1 MTCTC
6 SDVGLEEVFSDRYAR
21 REARSYRKKGL
32 SARASELLRLIEARM
47 PIKNHS
53 TLEGGAGSGSLTVE
67 LARRG
72 AQTARALDAI
82 PYITRFGPDLAQ
94 EFGVAERAH
103 FATAD
108 FANLPTDTP
117 PADIVI
123 LDRVVCC
130 YPDWHALL
138 TNAAARAR
146 RIVALTYPHENAIS
160 RISVGT
166 VNALQRIIGRR
177 FRAQLHSA
185 PEMHAHLQ
193 QAGFAGVALSRYWL
207 WEIAVFQR
215 AF

>member
-1 MTCTC
+1 MTCRC
-6 SDVGLEEVFSDRYAR
+6 SDVGLAEVFGDRYAR
-21 REARSYRKKGL
+21 RDARNYRKTGL
-32 SARASELLRLIEARM
+32 PARARELLRLIEERI
-47 PIKNHS
+47 PIRNHS

-72 AQTARALDAI
+72 AQNALALDAI
-82 PYITRFGPDLAQ
+82 PHVTRFGPDLAQ

-108 FANLPTDTP
+108 FANLPPDTP

-146 RIVALTYPHENAIS
+146 RIVALTYPHENAFS

-166 VNALQRIIGRR
+166 VNALQRIVGRR
-177 FRAQLHSA
+177 FRAQLHSVPA
-185 PEMHAHLQ
+185 MHAHLQ
-193 QAGFAGVALSRYWL
+193 QSGFAGVALSRYWI

-215 AF
+215 A

>member
-1 MTCTC
+1 MMCNC
-6 SDVGLEEVFSDRYAR
+6 SDVGLDEIFGDRYAR
-21 REARSYRKKGL
+21 RDAHSYRKKGL
-32 SARASELLRLIEARM
+32 PARARELLRLIEERM

-53 TLEGGAGSGSLTVE
+53 TLEGGAGSGALTVE

-72 AQTARALDAI
+72 AQKALALDAV
-82 PYITRFGPDLAQ
+82 PYITQFGPDLAE
-94 EFGVAERAH
+94 EFGVAGRAQ

-108 FANLPTDTP
+108 FANLPADTP

-130 YPDWHALL
+130 YPDWPTLL

-146 RIVALTYPHENAIS
+146 RIVALTYPHESAFS
-160 RISVGT
+160 RIAVAT

-177 FRAQLHSA
+177 FRAQLHSVPA
-185 PEMHAHLQ
+185 MHSHLQ
-193 QAGFAGVALSRYWL
+193 QSGFVGVALTRHWV

-215 AF
+215 AT